1 VGKLLYLGSFAL
13 EVNSVTESK
22 KYELPLAD
30 GSHYLT
36 EDQSAMLLGLSAH
49 TMRIARHRGTLLGN
63 PAPVWL
69 KLGREVRY
77 RRADLIEWV
86 ERHAVER
93 QSGPVAASAQEGC

>member
-1 VGKLLYLGSFAL
+1 M
-13 EVNSVTESK
+13 TESK

-30 GSHYLT
+30 ESHYLT
-36 EDQSAMLLGLSAH
+36 EEQAAVLLGLSAH
-49 TMRIARHRGTLLGN
+49 TMRIARHRGTLLDH
-63 PAPVWL
+63 PTPVWL
-69 KLGREVRY
+69 KLGRKVRY